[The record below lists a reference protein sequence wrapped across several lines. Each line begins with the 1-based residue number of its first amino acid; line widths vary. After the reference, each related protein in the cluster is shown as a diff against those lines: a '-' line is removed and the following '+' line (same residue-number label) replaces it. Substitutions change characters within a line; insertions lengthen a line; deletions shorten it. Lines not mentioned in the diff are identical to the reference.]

1 MGGGPRHPVR
11 CGTMNFLG
19 VGPLEVALVAIVA
32 VIVLGPER
40 IPAVAVQLARAVR
53 YMRGYATDAT
63 ADIRKELQ
71 ELTRE
76 YDEVRKELNE
86 FRSSVGSGFSN
97 IADEVDR
104 TLRAG
109 QEKPRVKTS
118 GEAPI
123 IEPGGEPPPK
133 TSGRSPRS

>member
-1 MGGGPRHPVR
+1 
-11 CGTMNFLG
+11 MNFLG

-40 IPAVAVQLARAVR
+40 IPGVAVQLARAVR

-71 ELTRE
+71 ELTKE
-76 YDEVRKELNE
+76 YDEVRKELND
-86 FRSSVGSGFSN
+86 FRSSLGGGFSN
-97 IADEVDR
+97 IAEEVDR

-109 QEKPRVKTS
+109 RDKPVANPP
-118 GEAPI
+118 EAPI

-133 TSGRSPRS
+133 SNGSTARS

>member
-1 MGGGPRHPVR
+1 
-11 CGTMNFLG
+11 MNFLG
-19 VGPLEVALVAIVA
+19 VGPLEVALVVIVA

-40 IPAVAVQLARAVR
+40 IPGVAVQLARAVR

-71 ELTRE
+71 ELTKE

-86 FRSSVGSGFSN
+86 FRSSLGGGFSN
-97 IADEVDR
+97 IAEEVDR
-104 TLRAG
+104 TLRSG
-109 QEKPRVKTS
+109 REKTALKPGS
-118 GEAPI
+118 DAPI

-133 TSGRSPRS
+133 PSRTSTNS

>member
-1 MGGGPRHPVR
+1 
-11 CGTMNFLG
+11 MNFLG

-40 IPAVAVQLARAVR
+40 IPGVAVQLARAVR

-71 ELTRE
+71 ELTKE
-76 YDEVRKELNE
+76 YDEVRKELND
-86 FRSSVGSGFSN
+86 FRSSFGGGFSN
-97 IADEVDR
+97 IADEVER

-109 QEKPRVKTS
+109 REKPAANAS
-118 GEAPI
+118 SEPPI

-133 TSGRSPRS
+133 SSDR

>member
-1 MGGGPRHPVR
+1 
-11 CGTMNFLG
+11 MNFLG

-40 IPAVAVQLARAVR
+40 IPGVAVQLARAVR

-71 ELTRE
+71 ELTKE

-86 FRSSVGSGFSN
+86 FRSSFGGGFSN

-104 TLRAG
+104 TLRAS
-109 QEKPRVKTS
+109 QEKPSVNS
-118 GEAPI
+118 SSEAPI

-133 TSGRSPRS
+133 SSDRSTRS